1 MKEATKKEKEFNL
14 MLLNAELVKSK
25 FWVEVY
31 QSGKKYSED
40 TLRGAIKLLE
50 RKYGQ
55 HQRENGVFYTVYGM
69 DLAIRVMQMGEDE
82 ELVIG
87 ALLHNLLDN
96 TMTIPVDL
104 EACWGCRVHDM
115 LVAFSP
121 LKFVGWRK
129 YVVLQRA
136 ERGDEFLE
144 RCKDTDALF
153 LKLCMALYDVEKVET
168 QHPTDRITFIN
179 SAKVIWAPYAREIGR
194 EDIAKKLEELY
205 ASRMKEWKE
214 MRDRG
219 ELDHDDDEEEEAA
232 AIAAAAKAKK
242 KKKSFWSWW

>member
-1 MKEATKKEKEFNL
+1 MKEATQKEKEFNL

-31 QSGKKYSED
+31 RSGKKYDEE
-40 TLRGAIKLLE
+40 TLRRVIKLLE
-50 RKYGQ
+50 RKYER
-55 HQRENGVFYTVYGM
+55 HQRENGVFYTVYAM

-96 TMTIPVDL
+96 TTTIPIDL
-104 EACWGCRVHDM
+104 EVSWGFRVRDM

-129 YVVLQRA
+129 YVVLQRE

-144 RCKDTDALF
+144 RCKNTDARF
-153 LKLCMALYDVEKVET
+153 LKLCIALYDVEKVET
-168 QHPTDRITFIN
+168 QHPMDRITFIN

-194 EDIAKKLEELY
+194 EDIAQKLEALY

-219 ELDHDDDEEEEAA
+219 ELDHDDEEEEAA
-232 AIAAAAKAKK
+232 AIAAAKK